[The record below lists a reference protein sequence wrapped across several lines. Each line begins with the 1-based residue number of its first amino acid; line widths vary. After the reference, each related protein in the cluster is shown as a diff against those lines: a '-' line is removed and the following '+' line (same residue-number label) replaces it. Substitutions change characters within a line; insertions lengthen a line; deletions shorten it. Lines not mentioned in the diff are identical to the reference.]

1 MLVAL
6 ITVAALNGAAGSTAQ
21 GAPTPCALL
30 QAAYTVL
37 IRADEP
43 AYPVDLGP
51 SRKEPTLIDMLADHA
66 RERVGLT
73 ADEARDLAARQR
85 EGQARDFLPA
95 CSWTGKAIQPRSESL
110 DMTASFAEP
119 ILSKDGTL
127 ALVEVSASR
136 GIYAH
141 GSLCIMRRTDG
152 AWSGKCFPSWS
163 IR

>member
-6 ITVAALNGAAGSTAQ
+6 ITVAALNGAAGPTAQ
-21 GAPTPCALL
+21 TAPTSCALL
-30 QAAYTVL
+30 QAAYTAF

-51 SRKEPTLIDMLADHA
+51 ARKEPTLIDMLADHA
-66 RERVGLT
+66 PERVGLT
-73 ADEARDLAARQR
+73 ADEARDLAERQR
-85 EGQARDFLPA
+85 EGQSKTFAPA
-95 CSWTGKAIQPRSESL
+95 CTWTGKASQPRTQSL

-119 ILSKDGTL
+119 ILSSDRTL
-127 ALVEVSASR
+127 AFVEVSASR

-152 AWSGKCFPSWS
+152 AWNGKCFFSWS